1 MIDFKDVTF
10 IVPVR
15 FDSEDRRN
23 NFKTSM
29 NYLLRNFDTNIIVL
43 DSDKKSNE
51 EFVKSVSEKIKY
63 IFEENDEK
71 LFHRTRL
78 LNDMTKLAKT
88 EIVVNYDVDVI
99 FPVAQYIDARKK

>member
-15 FDSEDRRN
+15 FDSQDRRD

-29 NYLLRNFDTNIIVL
+29 SFLLRNFDTNIIVL
-43 DSDKKSNE
+43 ESDKESNE

-63 IFEENDEK
+63 VFEKNDER
-71 LFHRTRL
+71 LFHRNRL
-78 LNDMTKLAKT
+78 LNGMTKMCET
-88 EIVVNYDVDVI
+88 NIVVNYDVDVL
-99 FPVAQYIDARKK
+99 FTV